1 LFYPLKSSKQ
11 LRTGH
16 PQLLFNDFGEVYR
29 RYSYLFTDALEVE
42 TGTEKIRLV
51 GNEFAKRGVG
61 FGN

>member
-16 PQLLFNDFGEVYR
+16 PQLLFNDFGEVYGR
-29 RYSYLFTDALEVE
+29 HPYVFANTLEVE